1 MSDASPIH
9 LFQAFG
15 VELEYMLVGRDSL
28 DVLPVADRILSAQ
41 AGELSGDAE
50 GLERIDW
57 SNELVLHVL
66 EFKTAGPAP
75 SLSGLAGAFRR
86 NVERASELAAP
97 LGARLMPGAAH
108 PWMDPHTQTRL
119 WPHEYSEVYQTYDR
133 IFGCKGHGWS
143 NLQSMHINLPFSG
156 DDQFGRLHAAI
167 RLLLPVM
174 PALTASSPLLDS
186 RPTGWLDSRMEVYC
200 HNSERLP
207 AVAGKI
213 VPEAAFSEEEYE
225 RRIYQPMLAQ
235 VAPFDPEGVLKK
247 EFLNSRG
254 AIARFD
260 RGSVEIR
267 VLDLQESP
275 PADLAAAAL
284 ICAVLKKLSMG
295 NWIDPAAQK
304 AWEVEPLAALFRE
317 VIRNG
322 HATRIADRGYL
333 ALFGLNPDKPV
344 TALEFWNHLAAHC
357 LPDFEHDPAWE
368 RPLEVLL
375 QRGSLSGRI
384 LAALDGDYRRERLKE
399 VYLELCRCLDQGE
412 MFLP

>member
-1 MSDASPIH
+1 
-9 LFQAFG
+9 
-15 VELEYMLVGRDSL
+15 
-28 DVLPVADRILSAQ
+28 
-41 AGELSGDAE
+41 
-50 GLERIDW
+50 
-57 SNELVLHVL
+57 
-66 EFKTAGPAP
+66 
-75 SLSGLAGAFRR
+75 
-86 NVERASELAAP
+86 
-97 LGARLMPGAAH
+97 
-108 PWMDPHTQTRL
+108 
-119 WPHEYSEVYQTYDR
+119 
-133 IFGCKGHGWS
+133 
-143 NLQSMHINLPFSG
+143 MHINLPFSG

-186 RPTGWLDSRMEVYC
+186 RPTSWLDSRMEVYC

>member
-28 DVLPVADRILSAQ
+28 EVLPVADKLLAAQ
-41 AGELSGDAE
+41 AGELAGDAE

-75 SLSGLAGAFRR
+75 ALSGLAGAFGR
-86 NVERASELAAP
+86 NVARASELAAP

-156 DDQFGRLHAAI
+156 DNEFGRLHAAI

-207 AVAGKI
+207 AVAGQI
-213 VPEAAFSEEEYE
+213 VPEAAFSEAEYE
-225 RRIYQPMLAQ
+225 SRIYQPMLAQ
-235 VAPFDPEGVLKK
+235 IAPFDPAGILKK

-260 RGSVEIR
+260 RGSIEIR
-267 VLDLQESP
+267 VLDLQECP

-284 ICAVLKKLSMG
+284 ICAVLKKLSMED
-295 NWIDPAAQK
+295 WIDPEAQK
-304 AWEVEPLAALFRE
+304 RWEVEPLATLFRE
-317 VIRNG
+317 VIRDG
-322 HATRIADRGYL
+322 HAARIADRGYL
-333 ALFGLNPDKPV
+333 ALFGLNPDRPV
-344 TALEFWNHLAAHC
+344 TALEFWNHLAALC
-357 LPDFEHDPAWE
+357 LPGFEHDPAWE
-368 RPLEVLL
+368 KPLEVLL
-375 QRGSLSGRI
+375 RRGCLSGRI
-384 LAALDGDYRRERLKE
+384 LAALDGDCRRERLKE
-399 VYLELCRCLDQGE
+399 VYLELCRCLDHGA